1 MNWARL
7 KDGRTVL
14 VTNGKTRKV
23 GGEEFFIGPRHTEV
37 LLDGGFQIVRTDNLK
52 PVGYGG
58 PWSGLK

>member
-7 KDGRTVL
+7 KDGRVVI
-14 VTNGKTRKV
+14 VTPGKTRKV
-23 GGEEFFIGPRHTEV
+23 NGKEYFIGTKHTEV
-37 LLDGGFQIVRTDNLK
+37 ILDGGFQIVHNDNLK